1 MAAQVIAE
9 TELSSGLDM
18 AVHTENWIRPID
30 RAVGANRVTLSVD
43 DQHDKVGAR
52 DRLVSV

>member
-52 DRLVSV
+52 GSPVAV